1 MKNWRCKFRRWKCQG
16 WRFGMKKPWNW
27 WWQILFSSPNFSSP
41 DLSYF
46 SKLHVIFLNKSM
58 DRGHCTWPRFWF
70 FPSDRVVVLVVRQV
84 KKTKSQWPEE
94 EVFFNNTKGTT
105 NNPASIFH
113 LLLLDINK
121 GKKILFGRYFSTPC
135 PFLLGNRARVV
146 CVCWKIL
153 DKDLLVFRHNKNVC

>member
-1 MKNWRCKFRRWKCQG
+1 MGLKKVVYRWRIGDVNLGDENARDEDLGWKIC
-16 WRFGMKKPWNW
+16 RWNW

-41 DLSYF
+41 NLSYF
-46 SKLHVIFLNKSM
+46 FQKSM
-58 DRGHCTWPRFWF
+58 LFFRISLRIEDIWPRFWF
-70 FPSDRVVVLVVRQV
+70 FFPDRIVVLVVRQV

-121 GKKILFGRYFSTPC
+121 GKKILFGRYFSTPLSI
-135 PFLLGNRARVV
+135 PFRESRKGCV
-146 CVCWKIL
+146 CVEK
-153 DKDLLVFRHNKNVC
+153 F

>member
-1 MKNWRCKFRRWKCQG
+1 MGLKKVVYRWRIGDVNLGDENARDEDLGWKIC
-16 WRFGMKKPWNW
+16 RWNW

-46 SKLHVIFLNKSM
+46 FQNSM
-58 DRGHCTWPRFWF
+58 LFFRISLWIEDIALGRDFDF
-70 FPSDRVVVLVVRQV
+70 FPLDRIVVLVVRQV

-121 GKKILFGRYFSTPC
+121 GKKILFGRYFSTPLSI
-135 PFLLGNRARVV
+135 PFRESRKGCRCV
-146 CVCWKIL
+146 CVEK
-153 DKDLLVFRHNKNVC
+153 F

>member
-1 MKNWRCKFRRWKCQG
+1 MKMPEMKIWDEKADEIDDDKFYFHLLIFR
-16 WRFGMKKPWNW
+16 P
-27 WWQILFSSPNFSSP
+27 QISHIFQNSMLFFRISLWIEDVALGRDF
-41 DLSYF
+41 DF
-46 SKLHVIFLNKSM
+46 
-58 DRGHCTWPRFWF
+58 F
-70 FPSDRVVVLVVRQV
+70 FPDRIVVLVVRQV

-121 GKKILFGRYFSTPC
+121 GKKYFLGDTFQPPC

-146 CVCWKIL
+146 CVL
-153 DKDLLVFRHNKNVC
+153 KNSR

>member
-1 MKNWRCKFRRWKCQG
+1 MGLKKVVYRWRIGDVNLGDENARDEDLGWKIC
-16 WRFGMKKPWNW
+16 RWNW
-27 WWQILFSSPNFSSP
+27 WWQILFSSPNFTSP
-41 DLSYF
+41 DLSY
-46 SKLHVIFLNKSM
+46 IFQNSM
-58 DRGHCTWPRFWF
+58 LFFRISLWIEDIALGRDFDF
-70 FPSDRVVVLVVRQV
+70 FPPVVLVVRQV

-121 GKKILFGRYFSTPC
+121 GKKILFGDTFQPPC

-146 CVCWKIL
+146 CVL
-153 DKDLLVFRHNKNVC
+153 KNSR

>member
-1 MKNWRCKFRRWKCQG
+1 MGLKKVVYRWRIGDVNLGDENARDEDLGWKIC
-16 WRFGMKKPWNW
+16 RWNW

-41 DLSYF
+41 NLSYF
-46 SKLHVIFLNKSM
+46 FQKSM
-58 DRGHCTWPRFWF
+58 LFFRISLWIEDTWPRFWF
-70 FPSDRVVVLVVRQV
+70 FSPDRIVVLVVRQV

-121 GKKILFGRYFSTPC
+121 GKKYFLGDTFQPPC

-146 CVCWKIL
+146 CVL
-153 DKDLLVFRHNKNVC
+153 KNSR